1 MNQTLPQR
9 SIEDALMPVVA
20 ALLPSLLVIN
30 GAAEKRREITK
41 IPYSSMFFTE
51 DSRRP
56 LSTISLVSLRAS
68 IIRRLSPNHPRRDM
82 EKLNS
87 SNTTGDGQASS
98 SSATSR
104 ESQMLAEHQRMYSE
118 TGPQFTMLRNRFCEA
133 YLALSVARGIGP
145 VSDVPQEQVSTDVHS
160 ADSLTA
166 SSLPASSLT
175 AEFTSTEDPS
185 GDIKRTVSDLKD
197 ARRAMNKYMKEME
210 TYMTNVADG
219 NNSLTPYPLKV
230 SPHVLKKMRERD
242 MFLNPRPAPPIPAQ
256 APSTPAGDSL
266 PVDRPHS
273 ELVRPQ
279 DLSIEKTDEP
289 DKTEAGNNG
298 DLSEM
303 KETTRD
309 ARQQHLK
316 KLQDSIK
323 EAKRNK
329 KESDGPNHQTSKTA
343 SGGI

>member
-1 MNQTLPQR
+1 MNRNLPR
-9 SIEDALMPVVA
+9 CSAEDALIPVVA
-20 ALLPSLLVIN
+20 TLLTSPLVFN
-30 GAAEKRREITK
+30 SAAEKRREITK

-51 DSRRP
+51 DLRRP
-56 LSTISLVSLRAS
+56 LSNISLVSLRTS
-68 IIRRLSPNHPRRDM
+68 ITRRLSPKLPRRDM
-82 EKLNS
+82 EKPNS
-87 SNTTGDGQASS
+87 SNTTGAGQAFS

-118 TGPQFTMLRNRFCEA
+118 TGPQFNMLRNRFCEA
-133 YLALSVARGIGP
+133 YMALSVARGIGP
-145 VSDVPQEQVSTDVHS
+145 VSEVPQETVSANVHS
-160 ADSLTA
+160 AGSLTA

-185 GDIKRTVSDLKD
+185 GDIKRTVSNLKD
-197 ARRAMNKYMKEME
+197 ARRAMNKYMKGME

-219 NNSLTPYPLKV
+219 KHSLSPYPLKV

-256 APSTPAGDSL
+256 APSIPPGESL
-266 PVDRPHS
+266 CVDRPHS
-273 ELVRPQ
+273 ELVQPQ
-279 DLSIEKTDEP
+279 DLSIEKKDEL
-289 DKTEAGNNG
+289 DKTGAGNNS

-303 KETTRD
+303 KETTHD

-316 KLQDSIK
+316 KLRESIK

-329 KESDGPNHQTSKTA
+329 KESDGPNHQTSKAA